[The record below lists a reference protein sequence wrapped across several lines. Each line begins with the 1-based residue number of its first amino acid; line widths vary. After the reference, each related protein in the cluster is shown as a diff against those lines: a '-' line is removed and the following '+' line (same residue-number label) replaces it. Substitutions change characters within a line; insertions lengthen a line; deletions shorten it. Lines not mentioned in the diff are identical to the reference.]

1 MSKKLVITG
10 ASRGIGNALV
20 QLASAYGHSVYAL
33 SRNISQIKKTAQ
45 VNPIEIDITDENT
58 LSVFLDQLQK
68 EGVKIDAL
76 INNAGVLINK
86 PFGET
91 SAEDFEL
98 VYRVNVFGLASLTR
112 ILIPFIEPKGHVVN
126 ISSIGGIDGSSKFPG
141 LAAYSSSKGAVNILT
156 ELLAEEYKDTGP
168 AFNSLALGAV
178 QTEMLSQAFPGF
190 QAKVTAKDIANYI
203 LKFALEG
210 QQFFNGKVIP
220 SFIINTLKELWIKF
234 YLLFLKNLKPRFI
247 SF

>member
-1 MSKKLVITG
+1 MSKILVITG

-20 QLASAYGHSVYAL
+20 QLASAYGYHVYAL
-33 SRNISQIKKTAQ
+33 SRNISSIKKTAQ
-45 VNPIEIDITDENT
+45 VHPIEIDISDENT

-68 EGVKIDAL
+68 EEVKIDVL

-86 PFGET
+86 PFAET
-91 SAEDFEL
+91 TAEDFEL
-98 VYRVNVFGLASLTR
+98 LYRVNVFGLASLTR
-112 ILIPFIEPKGHVVN
+112 MLIPQIDPKGHVVN

-156 ELLAEEYKDTGP
+156 ELLAEEYKVTGP

-178 QTEMLSQAFPGF
+178 QTEMLAMAFPGF
-190 QAKVTAKDIANYI
+190 QAPVTAEEIADYI

-210 QQFFNGKVIP
+210 QQFFNGKIIP
-220 SFIINTLKELWIKF
+220 VSSST
-234 YLLFLKNLKPRFI
+234 P
-247 SF
+247 